1 LLGQPEA
8 ARGILAISDNT
19 VDAVLLTRKREMLLQ
34 RLASGSSDDIADNQQ
49 VDSGFYDRA
58 LALAPLPE

>member
-8 ARGILAISDNT
+8 ARSILAVGDNA

-58 LALAPLPE
+58 RALAPLPE